1 MKKNKRIGAARNMD
15 VEGTVYFLGY
25 GEYVGD
31 FIPEEAVG
39 GLAEIC
45 REYQIENPKLVLDDG
60 SVVYG
65 CECWWGSEEGIKKV
79 LLDRAVKV
87 VNVDINEVRK
97 EWCEKNKSEE

>member
-1 MKKNKRIGAARNMD
+1 MD

-31 FIPEEAVG
+31 FIPKEAVG
-39 GLAEIC
+39 GLAESC
-45 REYQIENPKLVLDDG
+45 RECQIENPKLVLDDG

-65 CECWWGSEEGIKKV
+65 CECWWGSEERIKKE

-87 VNVDINEVRK
+87 IHVDINEIRK
-97 EWCEKNKSEE
+97 DWIKKKKEEYCHDE